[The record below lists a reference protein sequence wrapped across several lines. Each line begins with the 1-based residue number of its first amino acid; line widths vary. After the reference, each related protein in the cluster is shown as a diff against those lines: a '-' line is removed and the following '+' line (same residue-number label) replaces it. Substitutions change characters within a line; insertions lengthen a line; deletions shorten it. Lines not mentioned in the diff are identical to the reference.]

1 MRLPLQKPLE
11 TVVIICN
18 NFHFQIILGVVDEFG
33 NLFIFRIEQ
42 TDDEDSDNDKPLLT
56 EMLLQVMA
64 SQKDSNLD
72 EHRLLW

>member
-1 MRLPLQKPLE
+1 MQKPLE

>member
-1 MRLPLQKPLE
+1 MRTWAALVAFSGGTFGE
-11 TVVIICN
+11 I
-18 NFHFQIILGVVDEFG
+18 VDEFG